1 MLGAQVTSGWRC
13 VVRSHYCRW
22 LAAVVVIAG
31 TVITAQAQTT
41 EESGLFFSGR
51 FSGSSNSAGTV
62 LKADPALGYRFN
74 SHFET
79 YAGVPFY
86 FVNESSTTTT
96 ATGTTTPATSGFM
109 NGIGNAYLG
118 FRLGLDNPGV
128 NFASNLVAT
137 APTGDKDK
145 GFSTGRATV
154 DWTNGFNHS
163 FSALTPFADVGLANT
178 VSDTAF
184 FVRPFSSLGLV
195 THFDGGARVAL
206 SQKVNVGGSAYAV
219 RGVGQQTIISK
230 LVRKASTAAATTGK
244 GTNTQVFR
252 TSSQTVGSAD
262 LANDSGFSGWLS
274 LLPQTGIDLQI
285 GYTRSVGYD
294 LDTLFFGVGFRF
306 GKQ

>member
-1 MLGAQVTSGWRC
+1 
-13 VVRSHYCRW
+13 
-22 LAAVVVIAG
+22 LAALVVIAG
-31 TVITAQAQTT
+31 TVITAQAQTA

-62 LKADPALGYRFN
+62 LKADPALGYSFN

-79 YAGVPFY
+79 YAGLPFY
-86 FVNESSTTTT
+86 FVNQSSTT
-96 ATGTTTPATSGFM
+96 ATGTTATATSNGFM
-109 NGIGNAYLG
+109 NGIGNAYVG
-118 FRLGLDNPGV
+118 FRLGLENPGV

-137 APTGDKDK
+137 APTGDKAK
-145 GFSTGRATV
+145 GFSTGRATA
-154 DWTNGFNHS
+154 DWTNSFNHS

-184 FVRPFSSLGLV
+184 FVRPFTSLGLV

-219 RGVGQQTIISK
+219 RGVGQQTIVSK
-230 LVRKASTAAATTGK
+230 LVRKTSTALAATSGK
-244 GTNTQVFR
+244 GTNTQAFQ
-252 TSSQTVGSAD
+252 TASQTVGSAD

-274 LLPQTGIDLQI
+274 VVPQTGIDFQI